1 MGYSNRIRALARR
14 AASDVAAFDPPADPP
29 DDARA
34 TTYLREGFGPAV
46 ALYVEARTGPG
57 QVPFTEA
64 DLSTLEAAMNDWLG
78 LYCRCYGTDFDPEFT
93 VREAAELLVET
104 HDARDVAQLL
114 TDVPAR
120 HGGTRPAA
128 GGRGREQN

>member
-1 MGYSNRIRALARR
+1 MSYPERIRALADR
-14 AASDVAAFDPPADPP
+14 AAADVAAFEAPADPP
-29 DDARA
+29 AEA
-34 TTYLREGFGPAV
+34 TAMEYLREGVGPAV

-64 DLSTLEAAMNDWLG
+64 DLSALRGAMNDWLG
-78 LYCRCYGTDFDPEFT
+78 LYCRCYDTEFDPEFT

-104 HDARDVAQLL
+104 HNVRDVAQLL

-120 HGGTRPAA
+120 SEAPRAATSGGNRTK
-128 GGRGREQN
+128 